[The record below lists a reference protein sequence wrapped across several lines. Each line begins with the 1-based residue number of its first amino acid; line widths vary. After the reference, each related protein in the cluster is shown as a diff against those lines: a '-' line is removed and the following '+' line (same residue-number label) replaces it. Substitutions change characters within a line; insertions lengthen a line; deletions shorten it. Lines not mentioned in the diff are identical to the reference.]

1 MAVPIIAEIMAMLL
15 SIKNRGHCDDIMGHC
30 ICRICLGYWWQK
42 AMIF

>member
-30 ICRICLGYWWQK
+30 ICRIWLGYWWQK